1 MSEVNYRSLDAGRP
15 PVPGNDVFDGS
26 IASPMALV
34 RAAELDANIVAMQ
47 RWCDERRVVL
57 APHGKTTLSPALF
70 QRQLDA
76 GAWGITAASP
86 AQARIAVNSGVN
98 RIILA
103 NEVADLA
110 GIRWLGR
117 LRRESPELVIAC
129 YVDSMESVAL
139 LDQVLTGELPE
150 HSRLD
155 VLVELG
161 TAGGR
166 TGLRDDDR
174 ALEVAAAVARTR
186 SLRVAG
192 VAGYEGIVGGQADD
206 TGIERV
212 LAFCDRLGETAAAL
226 AAGGYVEASDERPM
240 IVTAGGSVFFDEV
253 ARSLASRDYAVP
265 TLVVLRSGCYV
276 VHDHGMYARLTPA
289 ARGLDGP
296 VLSPALE
303 VWGRVLSRP
312 EPGRAVVDIG
322 RRDISF
328 DADLPVVLAVKPVRG
343 GPARAV
349 TASVVSLNDQH
360 AFLDLPS
367 EADLKVGEWVGM
379 GVSHPCTTFDKWS
392 ELLLVDEEHRLL
404 SPLGTAF

>member
-1 MSEVNYRSLDAGRP
+1 MNYRSID
-15 PVPGNDVFDGS
+15 PGLAPAPGDDVFDGV
-26 IASPMALV
+26 IASPIALV

-47 RWCDERRVVL
+47 RWCDGRGVVL

-86 AQARIAVNSGVN
+86 AQARIAINSGAN
-98 RIILA
+98 RVIVA

-110 GIRWLGR
+110 GIYWLGR
-117 LRRESPELVIAC
+117 LRRESPTILIAC
-129 YVDSMESVAL
+129 YVDSAESVAL
-139 LDQVLTGELPE
+139 LDRVLSGELPDG
-150 HSRLD
+150 SRLD

-161 TAGGR
+161 TPGGR

-174 ALEVAAAVARTR
+174 ALEVAAAAARTR
-186 SLRVAG
+186 TLRVAG

-206 TGIERV
+206 AGIEGV
-212 LAFCDRLGETAAAL
+212 LALCHRLGDAADAL
-226 AAGGYVEASDERPM
+226 VAAGYVEASDEHPM

-296 VLSPALE
+296 MLSAALE

-312 EPGRAVVDIG
+312 EPGRAVVDVG

-328 DADLPVVLAVKPVRG
+328 DADLPVVLAVKPVTG
-343 GPARAV
+343 GPSRAV
-349 TASVVSLNDQH
+349 AATVVSLNDQH
-360 AFLDLPS
+360 AYLDLPP
-367 EADLKVGEWVGM
+367 EADLEVGEWVGM

-392 ELLLVDEEHRLL
+392 ELLLVDEEYRFL
-404 SPLGTAF
+404 SPFGTAF